1 MKIKKRF
8 VVFGGI
14 ALLLTILVSCG
25 LHCGPW
31 GKGFHSRPWDD
42 RNMPDSI
49 LQRLDSKVDDL
60 KLTPVQKE
68 KYNELRISLKTH
80 FSEAKVDRKKFKEV
94 IGSEMAKDTPD
105 MTGLMETM
113 KKKIQDVSVIMQNDL
128 DLFAAFYGSL
138 DSMQKQKVMKGI
150 REKMAGYDPCR

>member
-14 ALLLTILVSCG
+14 ALLLIVLVGCG
-25 LHCGPW
+25 LHYGPW

-42 RNMPDSI
+42 KNMPDVI
-49 LQRLDSKVDDL
+49 LQRLDSKVNDL

-68 KYNELRISLKTH
+68 KYNELRASLKTH
-80 FSEAKVDRKKFKEV
+80 LSEAKEDHKKFKEV
-94 IGSEMAKDTPD
+94 VRSEIAKDTPD
-105 MTGLMETM
+105 ITGLTVTM
-113 KKKIQDVSVIMQNDL
+113 KKKVGDMSVIIQNDL

-138 DSMQKQKVMKGI
+138 DSIQKQKVVKGI
-150 REKMAGYDPCR
+150 REKMAGYGPCR